1 MKKKTTLFAVE
12 WFLCFIDKN
21 SIASHNYHIK
31 KNVKNQIAYI
41 KGFST
46 HK

>member
-21 SIASHNYHIK
+21 SIASHKYNIK
-31 KNVKNQIAYI
+31 NNVKNQIGYT
-41 KGFST
+41 KGFSI
-46 HK
+46 